1 MVCVQGPCPIADHSH
16 VPAYFLTDFSRLT
29 HVETF
34 CLTDSAISF
43 SQGLTCSN
51 AKALT
56 LTANSL
62 KPSSTEHSSQVC
74 VSVCVSVCVTPRFQE
89 GSSTISFHH
98 EQWAQ
103 AHRKYL
109 RQRSCSKIGEAEID
123 RLRVPASSTMT
134 LMAHSAAG
142 CFPGSP
148 GLLHRF
154 VFLR

>member
-74 VSVCVSVCVTPRFQE
+74 VCLSVSLCVSHPVSRRGLPPF
-89 GSSTISFHH
+89 
-98 EQWAQ
+98 
-103 AHRKYL
+103 L
-109 RQRSCSKIGEAEID
+109 
-123 RLRVPASSTMT
+123 STM
-134 LMAHSAAG
+134 SSG
-142 CFPGSP
+142 
-148 GLLHRF
+148 HRPI
-154 VFLR
+154 VSTCANEAVPRLGKQRLIASVYPLRAQ